1 MCLLAFRL
9 FSPHRDALV
18 DALVT
23 HMESQHVSAFESL
36 TKLMN
41 DMQATGSS
49 GFLAYL
55 ACFVIPVI
63 QNIQNSQK
71 IYGDNK

>member
-18 DALVT
+18 NALVT
-23 HMESQHVSAFESL
+23 HMENKHVSAFESL
-36 TKLMN
+36 TKLM
-41 DMQATGSS
+41 DDLQATGGS

>member
-9 FSPHRDALV
+9 FPPHRDALV
-18 DALVT
+18 SALVT
-23 HMESQHVSAFESL
+23 HMESQHVSAFDAL
-36 TKLMN
+36 TKLL
-41 DMQATGSS
+41 DDLQATGGN

-63 QNIQNSQK
+63 QNIQNSHR

>member
-18 DALVT
+18 NSLVT
-23 HMESQHVSAFESL
+23 HMENQHVSAFDSL
-36 TKLMN
+36 TKLMD
-41 DMQATGSS
+41 DMQASGSS

-63 QNIQNSQK
+63 QNIQNSQR

>member
-1 MCLLAFRL
+1 
-9 FSPHRDALV
+9 
-18 DALVT
+18 
-23 HMESQHVSAFESL
+23 MENQHVSAFDSV
-36 TKLMN
+36 TKLM
-41 DMQATGSS
+41 DDLQGSGGS

-63 QNIQNSQK
+63 QNIQNSQR